1 MNYILETNAFYDWL
15 ETNPLSANAINVWH
29 ALMSV
34 SNKTYWKEDFTVA
47 ISVLELK
54 TGLSK
59 KSIERGRT
67 ELAKRKRLTWK
78 KRSGNQSAEYT
89 LISFVE
95 EESLEDAQVDAQV
108 DAQPDAQVVVQ
119 TVSQPVAINKL
130 NQTKQS
136 IFIDDEEFFL
146 VDSLQA
152 TLTAL
157 LEDRS
162 YLELMCMNFKIR
174 DIPILENH
182 LKQFFAELSTRGEVY
197 KSEKDAKSHFAN
209 WLKIQL
215 KKKGTHY
222 AQNQS
227 THTPTIR
234 LEDNSS
240 STAWRNTANASPTG
254 LEAIINSIS
263 IGG

>member
-95 EESLEDAQVDAQV
+95 EESLEDAQVDAQ
-108 DAQPDAQVVVQ
+108 PDAQVVVQ

-162 YLELMCMNFKIR
+162 
-174 DIPILENH
+174 
-182 LKQFFAELSTRGEVY
+182 
-197 KSEKDAKSHFAN
+197 
-209 WLKIQL
+209 
-215 KKKGTHY
+215 
-222 AQNQS
+222 
-227 THTPTIR
+227 
-234 LEDNSS
+234 
-240 STAWRNTANASPTG
+240 
-254 LEAIINSIS
+254 
-263 IGG
+263 

>member
-1 MNYILETNAFYDWL
+1 
-15 ETNPLSANAINVWH
+15 
-29 ALMSV
+29 MSV

-95 EESLEDAQVDAQV
+95 EQSLEDAQV

-174 DIPILENH
+174 DIPILENY

-240 STAWRNTANASPTG
+240 STAWRNTTNSSSTG